1 MSRVDE
7 VRAELGEDNVNE
19 LMDAYYTSG
28 LSLKDL
34 RELYDL
40 PKSFTDEKIVEL
52 FPSIEIE
59 EDCPFCG
66 YTLVAPRLSRGIR
79 GVMKNSYREVD
90 IKCPHCNKS
99 RRQID
104 REIGDDI
111 TRHEIRK
118 AFSRQACEF
127 DWEAYDPN
135 DFDHVALEVLVENRD
150 TGNHTLLAPIYTKP
164 LLYGFF
170 DLCKSL
176 RQRGYIEPSAAY
188 DKWMDGFEETED
200 GHFIFYWLRVPYS
213 ISLKGYRP
221 LEPKPIIVKGDR
233 EYVELGQGEREYW
246 LRTAKGL
253 VLAYL
258 DAQLD
263 DACYD
268 YEGPKREEFE
278 TLLDTMLLEYS
289 PAQIT
294 SLIWNAMATAEK
306 HAEEGPAFKR
316 TGNWAMGVVLNRAKK
331 ALSEHWDLHPNFPSR
346 TVEDTEFEWY
356 FFDVHVPIGETWM
369 YRSIPEVTGGCA
381 EIKHAKIPKGV
392 DAATAAMIAKARK
405 IARRIGTDELD
416 YLSYNETERF
426 IKRHE

>member
-316 TGNWAMGVVLNRAKK
+316 TGNWAMGVVLTVPRR
-331 ALSEHWDLHPNFPSR
+331 LSPSIGICTR
-346 TVEDTEFEWY
+346 TSPQGRLRT
-356 FFDVHVPIGETWM
+356 P
-369 YRSIPEVTGGCA
+369 SSS
-381 EIKHAKIPKGV
+381 
-392 DAATAAMIAKARK
+392 
-405 IARRIGTDELD
+405 GT
-416 YLSYNETERF
+416 SSTSMCP
-426 IKRHE
+426 

>member
-52 FPSIEIE
+52 FPMIEL
-59 EDCPFCG
+59 DDGCPLCG
-66 YTLVAPRLSRGIR
+66 GALFAPRISRGIKDVSAGSYYKSQVFCPNCGKTR
-79 GVMKNSYREVD
+79 QQAMRELEELEQKNRLRRE
-90 IKCPHCNKS
+90 
-99 RRQID
+99 
-104 REIGDDI
+104 
-111 TRHEIRK
+111 
-118 AFSRQACEF
+118 FSREPKEF
-127 DWEAYDPN
+127 EWAKRNPGSLTSTV
-135 DFDHVALEVLVENRD
+135 FEVLIEVKGRG
-150 TGNHTLLAPIYTKP
+150 GNTYLRPIADQP
-164 LLYGFF
+164 LLLGFI
-170 DLCKSL
+170 DACKAL
-176 RQRGYIEPSAAY
+176 RGEGYIQPTAAF
-188 DKWMDGFEETED
+188 DEWLSGFEEQKD
-200 GHFIFYWLRVPYS
+200 GFFFYWYKVPFA
-213 ISLKGYRP
+213 IKLEGYTAR
-221 LEPKPIIVKGDR
+221 KRNPIIIEGNR

-258 DAQLD
+258 DAQFD
-263 DACYD
+263 EACYE
-268 YEGPKREEFE
+268 YGGPKREEFE

-306 HAEEGPAFKR
+306 HAEEGPAYKR

-331 ALSEHWDLHPNFPSR
+331 TLSEHWDLHPNFPSR
-346 TVEDTEFEWY
+346 TVKDTEFEWN

-369 YRSIPEVTGGCA
+369 YRSVPEVTGGCV
-381 EIKHAKIPKGV
+381 EIKHAKIPKGA
-392 DAATAAMIAKARK
+392 DAATAAMIAKARE
-405 IARRIGTDELD
+405 IALRIGTDEPD
-416 YLSYNETERF
+416 YLSYDETDRF

>member
-52 FPSIEIE
+52 FPMIEL
-59 EDCPFCG
+59 DDGCPLCG
-66 YTLVAPRLSRGIR
+66 GALFAPRISRGIKDVSAGSYYKSQVFCPNCGKTR
-79 GVMKNSYREVD
+79 QQAMRELEELEQKNRLRRE
-90 IKCPHCNKS
+90 
-99 RRQID
+99 
-104 REIGDDI
+104 
-111 TRHEIRK
+111 
-118 AFSRQACEF
+118 FSREPKEF
-127 DWEAYDPN
+127 EWAKRNPGSLTSTV
-135 DFDHVALEVLVENRD
+135 FEVLIEVKGRG
-150 TGNHTLLAPIYTKP
+150 GNTYLRPIADQP
-164 LLYGFF
+164 LLLGFIDACKALRGEGYIQPTAAFDEWLSGFEYQKDGFF
-170 DLCKSL
+170 
-176 RQRGYIEPSAAY
+176 
-188 DKWMDGFEETED
+188 
-200 GHFIFYWLRVPYS
+200 FYWYKVPFA
-213 ISLKGYRP
+213 IKLEGYTAR
-221 LEPKPIIVKGDR
+221 KRNPIIIEGNR

-263 DACYD
+263 EACYE
-268 YEGPKREEFE
+268 YGGPKREEFE
-278 TLLDTMLLEYS
+278 TLLDTMLLDYS

-306 HAEEGPAFKR
+306 HAEEGPAYKR
-316 TGNWAMGVVLNRAKK
+316 TGNWAMGVILNRAKK
-331 ALSEHWDLHPNFPSR
+331 TLSEHWDLHPNFPSR
-346 TVEDTEFEWY
+346 TVKDTEFEWN

-369 YRSIPEVTGGCA
+369 YRSVPEVTGGCV
-381 EIKHAKIPKGV
+381 EIKHAKIPKGA
-392 DAATAAMIAKARK
+392 DAATAAMIAKARE
-405 IARRIGTDELD
+405 IALRIGTDEPD
-416 YLSYNETERF
+416 YLSYDETDRF

>member
-52 FPSIEIE
+52 FPMIEL
-59 EDCPFCG
+59 DDGCPLCG
-66 YTLVAPRLSRGIR
+66 GALFAPRISRGIKDVSAGSYYKSQVFCPNCGKTR
-79 GVMKNSYREVD
+79 QQAMRELEELEQKNRLRRE
-90 IKCPHCNKS
+90 
-99 RRQID
+99 
-104 REIGDDI
+104 
-111 TRHEIRK
+111 
-118 AFSRQACEF
+118 FSREPKEF
-127 DWEAYDPN
+127 EWAKRNPGSLTSTV
-135 DFDHVALEVLVENRD
+135 FEVLIEVKGRG
-150 TGNHTLLAPIYTKP
+150 GNTYLRPIADQP
-164 LLYGFF
+164 LLLGFI
-170 DLCKSL
+170 DACKAL
-176 RQRGYIEPSAAY
+176 RGEGYIQPTAAF
-188 DKWMDGFEETED
+188 DEWLSGFEEQKD
-200 GHFIFYWLRVPYS
+200 GFFFYWYKVPFA
-213 ISLKGYRP
+213 IKLEGYTAR
-221 LEPKPIIVKGDR
+221 KRNPIIIEGNR

-263 DACYD
+263 EACYE
-268 YEGPKREEFE
+268 YGGPKREEFE
-278 TLLDTMLLEYS
+278 TLLDTMLLDYS

-306 HAEEGPAFKR
+306 HAEEGPAYKR

-331 ALSEHWDLHPNFPSR
+331 TLSEHWDLHPNFPSR
-346 TVEDTEFEWY
+346 TVKDTEFEWN

-369 YRSIPEVTGGCA
+369 YRSVPEVTGGCV
-381 EIKHAKIPKGV
+381 EIKHAKIPKGA
-392 DAATAAMIAKARK
+392 DAATAAMIAKARE
-405 IARRIGTDELD
+405 IALRIGTDEPD
-416 YLSYNETERF
+416 YLPYDETDRF

>member
-52 FPSIEIE
+52 FPMIEL
-59 EDCPFCG
+59 DDGCPLCDGALF
-66 YTLVAPRLSRGIR
+66 APRISRGIKDVSAGSYYKSQVFCPNCGKTR
-79 GVMKNSYREVD
+79 QQAMRELEELEQKNRLRRE
-90 IKCPHCNKS
+90 
-99 RRQID
+99 
-104 REIGDDI
+104 
-111 TRHEIRK
+111 
-118 AFSRQACEF
+118 FSREPKEF
-127 DWEAYDPN
+127 EWAKRNPDSLTSTV
-135 DFDHVALEVLVENRD
+135 FEVLIEVKGRG
-150 TGNHTLLAPIYTKP
+150 GNTYLRPIADQP
-164 LLYGFF
+164 LLLGFI
-170 DLCKSL
+170 DACKAL
-176 RQRGYIEPSAAY
+176 RGEGYIQPTAAF
-188 DKWMDGFEETED
+188 DEWLSGFEEQKD
-200 GHFIFYWLRVPYS
+200 GFFFYWYKVPFA
-213 ISLKGYRP
+213 IKLEGYTAR
-221 LEPKPIIVKGDR
+221 KRNPIIIEGNR

-263 DACYD
+263 EACYE
-268 YEGPKREEFE
+268 YGGPKREEFE
-278 TLLDTMLLEYS
+278 TLLDTMLLDYS

-306 HAEEGPAFKR
+306 HAEEGPAYKR

-331 ALSEHWDLHPNFPSR
+331 TLSEHWDLHPNFPSR
-346 TVEDTEFEWY
+346 TVKDTEFEWN

-369 YRSIPEVTGGCA
+369 YRSVPEVTGGCV
-381 EIKHAKIPKGV
+381 EIKHAKIPKGA
-392 DAATAAMIAKARK
+392 DAATAAMIAKARE
-405 IARRIGTDELD
+405 IALRIGTDEPD
-416 YLSYNETERF
+416 YLSYDETDRF

>member
-52 FPSIEIE
+52 FPMIEL
-59 EDCPFCG
+59 DDGCPLCDGALF
-66 YTLVAPRLSRGIR
+66 APRISRGIKDVSAGSYYKSQVFCPNCGKTR
-79 GVMKNSYREVD
+79 QQAMRELEELEQKNRLRRE
-90 IKCPHCNKS
+90 
-99 RRQID
+99 
-104 REIGDDI
+104 
-111 TRHEIRK
+111 
-118 AFSRQACEF
+118 FSREPKEF
-127 DWEAYDPN
+127 EWAKRNPDSLTSTV
-135 DFDHVALEVLVENRD
+135 FEVLIEVKGRG
-150 TGNHTLLAPIYTKP
+150 GNTYLRPIADQP
-164 LLYGFF
+164 LLLGFI
-170 DLCKSL
+170 DACKAL
-176 RQRGYIEPSAAY
+176 RGEGYIQPTAAF
-188 DKWMDGFEETED
+188 DEWLSGFEEQKD
-200 GHFIFYWLRVPYS
+200 GFFFYWYKVPFA
-213 ISLKGYRP
+213 IKLEGYTAR
-221 LEPKPIIVKGDR
+221 KRNPIIIEGNR

-263 DACYD
+263 EACYE
-268 YEGPKREEFE
+268 YGGPKREEFE

-306 HAEEGPAFKR
+306 HAEEGPAYKR

-331 ALSEHWDLHPNFPSR
+331 TLSEHWDLHPNFPSR
-346 TVEDTEFEWY
+346 TVKDTEFEWN
-356 FFDVHVPIGETWM
+356 FLDVHVPIGETWM
-369 YRSIPEVTGGCA
+369 YRSVPEVTGGCV
-381 EIKHAKIPKGV
+381 EIKHAKIPKGA
-392 DAATAAMIAKARK
+392 DAATAAMIAKARE
-405 IARRIGTDELD
+405 IALRIGTDEPD
-416 YLSYNETERF
+416 YLSYDETDRF

>member
-7 VRAELGEDNVNE
+7 VRAELGEDNVNG

-52 FPSIEIE
+52 FPMIEL
-59 EDCPFCG
+59 DDGCPLCG
-66 YTLVAPRLSRGIR
+66 GALFAPRISRGIKDVSAGSYYKSQVFCPNCGKTR
-79 GVMKNSYREVD
+79 QQAMRELEELERKNRLRRE
-90 IKCPHCNKS
+90 
-99 RRQID
+99 
-104 REIGDDI
+104 
-111 TRHEIRK
+111 
-118 AFSRQACEF
+118 FSREPKEF
-127 DWEAYDPN
+127 EWAKRNPDSLTSTV
-135 DFDHVALEVLVENRD
+135 FEVLIEVKGRG
-150 TGNHTLLAPIYTKP
+150 GNTYLRPIADQP
-164 LLYGFF
+164 LLLGFI
-170 DLCKSL
+170 DACKAL
-176 RQRGYIEPSAAY
+176 RGEGYIQPTAAF
-188 DKWMDGFEETED
+188 DEWLSGFEEQKD
-200 GHFIFYWLRVPYS
+200 GFFFYWYKVPFA
-213 ISLKGYRP
+213 IKLEGYTAR
-221 LEPKPIIVKGDR
+221 KRNPIIIEGDR

-263 DACYD
+263 EACYE
-268 YEGPKREEFE
+268 YGGPKREEFE

-306 HAEEGPAFKR
+306 HAEEGPAYKR
-316 TGNWAMGVVLNRAKK
+316 TGNWAMGIVLNRAKK
-331 ALSEHWDLHPNFPSR
+331 TLSEHWDLHPNFPSR
-346 TVEDTEFEWY
+346 TVEDTEFEWN

-369 YRSIPEVTGGCA
+369 YRSVPEVTGGCV
-381 EIKHAKIPKGV
+381 EIKHAKIPKGA
-392 DAATAAMIAKARK
+392 DAATAAMIAKARE
-405 IARRIGTDELD
+405 IALRIGTNEPD
-416 YLSYNETERF
+416 YLSYDETDRF

>member
-52 FPSIEIE
+52 FPMIEL
-59 EDCPFCG
+59 DDGCPLCG
-66 YTLVAPRLSRGIR
+66 GALFAPWISRGIKDVSAGSYYKSQVFCPNCGKTR
-79 GVMKNSYREVD
+79 QQAMRELEELEQKNRLRRE
-90 IKCPHCNKS
+90 
-99 RRQID
+99 
-104 REIGDDI
+104 
-111 TRHEIRK
+111 
-118 AFSRQACEF
+118 FSREPKEF
-127 DWEAYDPN
+127 EWAKRNPGSLTSTV
-135 DFDHVALEVLVENRD
+135 FEVLIEVKGRG
-150 TGNHTLLAPIYTKP
+150 GNTYLRPIADQP
-164 LLYGFF
+164 LLLGFI
-170 DLCKSL
+170 DACKAL
-176 RQRGYIEPSAAY
+176 RGEGYIQPTAAF
-188 DKWMDGFEETED
+188 DEWLSGFEEQKD
-200 GHFIFYWLRVPYS
+200 GFFFYWYKVPFA
-213 ISLKGYRP
+213 IKLEGYTAR
-221 LEPKPIIVKGDR
+221 KRNPIIIEGNR

-263 DACYD
+263 EACYE
-268 YEGPKREEFE
+268 YGGPKREEFE

-306 HAEEGPAFKR
+306 HAEEGPAYKR
-316 TGNWAMGVVLNRAKK
+316 TGNWAMGDVLNRAKK
-331 ALSEHWDLHPNFPSR
+331 TLSEHWDLHPNFPSR
-346 TVEDTEFEWY
+346 TVKDTEFEWN

-369 YRSIPEVTGGCA
+369 YRSVPEVTGGCV
-381 EIKHAKIPKGV
+381 EIKHAKIPKGA
-392 DAATAAMIAKARK
+392 DAATAAMIAKARE
-405 IARRIGTDELD
+405 IALRIGTDEPD
-416 YLSYNETERF
+416 YLSYDETDRF

>member
-28 LSLKDL
+28 LSLKYL

-188 DKWMDGFEETED
+188 DKWMDGF
-200 GHFIFYWLRVPYS
+200 
-213 ISLKGYRP
+213 
-221 LEPKPIIVKGDR
+221 
-233 EYVELGQGEREYW
+233 EYW

-416 YLSYNETERF
+416 YLSYNETDRF

>member
-52 FPSIEIE
+52 FPMIEL
-59 EDCPFCG
+59 DDGCPLCG
-66 YTLVAPRLSRGIR
+66 GALFAPRISRGIKDVSAGSYYKSQVFCPNCGKTR
-79 GVMKNSYREVD
+79 QQAMRELEELEQKNRL
-90 IKCPHCNKS
+90 
-99 RRQID
+99 RR
-104 REIGDDI
+104 
-111 TRHEIRK
+111 K
-118 AFSRQACEF
+118 FSREPKEF
-127 DWEAYDPN
+127 EWAKRNPGSLTSTV
-135 DFDHVALEVLVENRD
+135 FEVLIEVKGRG
-150 TGNHTLLAPIYTKP
+150 GNTYLRPIADQP
-164 LLYGFF
+164 LLLGFI
-170 DLCKSL
+170 DACKAL
-176 RQRGYIEPSAAY
+176 RGEGYIQPTAAF
-188 DKWMDGFEETED
+188 DEWLSGFEEQKD
-200 GHFIFYWLRVPYS
+200 GFFFYWYKVPFA
-213 ISLKGYRP
+213 IKLEGYTAR
-221 LEPKPIIVKGDR
+221 KRNPIIIEGNR

-263 DACYD
+263 EACYE
-268 YEGPKREEFE
+268 YGGPKREEFE
-278 TLLDTMLLEYS
+278 TLLDTMLLDYS

-306 HAEEGPAFKR
+306 HAEEGPAYKR

-331 ALSEHWDLHPNFPSR
+331 TLSEHWDLHPNFPSR
-346 TVEDTEFEWY
+346 TVKDTEFEWN

-369 YRSIPEVTGGCA
+369 YRSVPEVTGGCV
-381 EIKHAKIPKGV
+381 EIKHAKIPKGA
-392 DAATAAMIAKARK
+392 DAATAAMIAKARE
-405 IARRIGTDELD
+405 IALRIGTDEPD
-416 YLSYNETERF
+416 YLPYDETDRF

>member
-52 FPSIEIE
+52 FPMIEL
-59 EDCPFCG
+59 DDGCPLCG
-66 YTLVAPRLSRGIR
+66 GALFAPWISRGIKDVSAGSYYKSQVFCPNCGKTR
-79 GVMKNSYREVD
+79 QQAMRELEELEQKNRLRRE
-90 IKCPHCNKS
+90 
-99 RRQID
+99 
-104 REIGDDI
+104 
-111 TRHEIRK
+111 
-118 AFSRQACEF
+118 FSREPKEF
-127 DWEAYDPN
+127 EWAKRNPGSLTSTV
-135 DFDHVALEVLVENRD
+135 FEVLIEVKGRG
-150 TGNHTLLAPIYTKP
+150 GNTYLRPIADQP
-164 LLYGFF
+164 LLLGFI
-170 DLCKSL
+170 DACKAL
-176 RQRGYIEPSAAY
+176 RGEGYIQPTAAF
-188 DKWMDGFEETED
+188 DEWLSGFEEQKD
-200 GHFIFYWLRVPYS
+200 GFFFYWYKVPFA
-213 ISLKGYRP
+213 IKLEGYAAR
-221 LEPKPIIVKGDR
+221 KRNPIIIEGNR

-263 DACYD
+263 EACYE
-268 YEGPKREEFE
+268 YGGPKREEFE

-306 HAEEGPAFKR
+306 HAEEGPAYKR

-331 ALSEHWDLHPNFPSR
+331 TLSEHWDLHPNFPSR
-346 TVEDTEFEWY
+346 TVKDTEFEWN

-369 YRSIPEVTGGCA
+369 YRSVPEVTGGCV
-381 EIKHAKIPKGV
+381 EIKHAKIPKGA
-392 DAATAAMIAKARK
+392 DAATAAMIAKARE
-405 IARRIGTDELD
+405 IALRIGTDEPD
-416 YLSYNETERF
+416 YLSYDETDRF

>member
-52 FPSIEIE
+52 FPMIEL
-59 EDCPFCG
+59 DDGCPLCG
-66 YTLVAPRLSRGIR
+66 GALFAPRISRGIKDVSAGSYYKSQVFCPNCGKTR
-79 GVMKNSYREVD
+79 QQAMRELEELEQKNRLRRE
-90 IKCPHCNKS
+90 
-99 RRQID
+99 
-104 REIGDDI
+104 
-111 TRHEIRK
+111 
-118 AFSRQACEF
+118 FSREPKEF
-127 DWEAYDPN
+127 EWAKRNPGSLTSTV
-135 DFDHVALEVLVENRD
+135 FEVLIEVKGRA
-150 TGNHTLLAPIYTKP
+150 GNTYLRPIADQP
-164 LLYGFF
+164 LLLGFI
-170 DLCKSL
+170 DACKAL
-176 RQRGYIEPSAAY
+176 RGEGYIQPTAAF
-188 DKWMDGFEETED
+188 DEWLSGFEEQKD
-200 GHFIFYWLRVPYS
+200 GFFFYWYKVPFA
-213 ISLKGYRP
+213 IKLEGYTAR
-221 LEPKPIIVKGDR
+221 KRNPIIIEGNR

-263 DACYD
+263 EACYE
-268 YEGPKREEFE
+268 YGGPKREEFE
-278 TLLDTMLLEYS
+278 TLLDTMLLDYS

-306 HAEEGPAFKR
+306 HAEEGPAYKR

-331 ALSEHWDLHPNFPSR
+331 TLSEHWDLHPNFPSR
-346 TVEDTEFEWY
+346 TVKDTEFEWN

-369 YRSIPEVTGGCA
+369 YRSVPEVTGGCV
-381 EIKHAKIPKGV
+381 EIKHAKIPKGA
-392 DAATAAMIAKARK
+392 DAATAAMIAKARE
-405 IARRIGTDELD
+405 IALRIGTDEPD
-416 YLSYNETERF
+416 YLSYDETDRF

>member
-52 FPSIEIE
+52 FPMIEL
-59 EDCPFCG
+59 DDGCPLCG
-66 YTLVAPRLSRGIR
+66 GALFAPWISRGIKDVSAGSYYKSQVFCPNCGKTR
-79 GVMKNSYREVD
+79 QQAMRELEELEQKNRLRRE
-90 IKCPHCNKS
+90 
-99 RRQID
+99 
-104 REIGDDI
+104 
-111 TRHEIRK
+111 
-118 AFSRQACEF
+118 FSREPKEF
-127 DWEAYDPN
+127 EWAKRNPGSLTSTV
-135 DFDHVALEVLVENRD
+135 FEVLIEVKGRG
-150 TGNHTLLAPIYTKP
+150 GNTYLRPIADQP
-164 LLYGFF
+164 LLLGFI
-170 DLCKSL
+170 DACKAL
-176 RQRGYIEPSAAY
+176 RGEGYIQPTAAF
-188 DKWMDGFEETED
+188 DEWLSGFEEQKD
-200 GHFIFYWLRVPYS
+200 GFFFYWYKVPFA
-213 ISLKGYRP
+213 IKLEGYTAR
-221 LEPKPIIVKGDR
+221 KRNPIIIEGNR

-263 DACYD
+263 EACYE
-268 YEGPKREEFE
+268 YGGPKREEFE

-306 HAEEGPAFKR
+306 HAEEGPAYKR

-331 ALSEHWDLHPNFPSR
+331 TLSEHWDLHPNFPSR
-346 TVEDTEFEWY
+346 TVKDTEFEWN

-369 YRSIPEVTGGCA
+369 YRSVPEVTGGCV
-381 EIKHAKIPKGV
+381 EIKHAKIPKGA
-392 DAATAAMIAKARK
+392 DAATAAMIAKARE
-405 IARRIGTDELD
+405 IALRIGTDEPD
-416 YLSYNETERF
+416 YLSYDETDRF

>member
-52 FPSIEIE
+52 FPMIEL
-59 EDCPFCG
+59 DDGCPLCG
-66 YTLVAPRLSRGIR
+66 GALFAPRISRGIKDVSAGSYYKSQVFCPNCGKTR
-79 GVMKNSYREVD
+79 QQAMRELEELEQKNRLRRE
-90 IKCPHCNKS
+90 
-99 RRQID
+99 
-104 REIGDDI
+104 
-111 TRHEIRK
+111 
-118 AFSRQACEF
+118 FSREPKEF
-127 DWEAYDPN
+127 EWAKRNPGSLTSTV
-135 DFDHVALEVLVENRD
+135 FEVLIEVKGRG
-150 TGNHTLLAPIYTKP
+150 GNTYLRPIADQP
-164 LLYGFF
+164 LLLGFI
-170 DLCKSL
+170 DACKAL
-176 RQRGYIEPSAAY
+176 RGEGYIQPTAAF
-188 DKWMDGFEETED
+188 DEWLSGFEEQKD
-200 GHFIFYWLRVPYS
+200 GFFFYWYKVPFA
-213 ISLKGYRP
+213 IKLEGYTAR
-221 LEPKPIIVKGDR
+221 KRNPIIIEGNR
-233 EYVELGQGEREYW
+233 EYIELGQGEREYW

-263 DACYD
+263 EACYE
-268 YEGPKREEFE
+268 YGGPKREEFE

-306 HAEEGPAFKR
+306 HAEEGPAYKR

-331 ALSEHWDLHPNFPSR
+331 TLSEHWDLHPNFPSR
-346 TVEDTEFEWY
+346 TVKDTEFEWN

-369 YRSIPEVTGGCA
+369 YRSVPEVTGGCV
-381 EIKHAKIPKGV
+381 EIKHAKIPKGA
-392 DAATAAMIAKARK
+392 DAATAAMIAKARE
-405 IARRIGTDELD
+405 IALRIGTDEPD
-416 YLSYNETERF
+416 YLSYDETDRF

>member
-52 FPSIEIE
+52 FPMIEL
-59 EDCPFCG
+59 DDGCPLCG
-66 YTLVAPRLSRGIR
+66 GALFAPRISRGIKDVSAGSYYKSQVFCPNCGKTR
-79 GVMKNSYREVD
+79 QQAMRELEELEQKNRLRRE
-90 IKCPHCNKS
+90 
-99 RRQID
+99 
-104 REIGDDI
+104 
-111 TRHEIRK
+111 
-118 AFSRQACEF
+118 FSREPKKFEWAKRNPGSLTSTVF
-127 DWEAYDPN
+127 
-135 DFDHVALEVLVENRD
+135 EVLIEVKGRG
-150 TGNHTLLAPIYTKP
+150 GNTYLRPIADQP
-164 LLYGFF
+164 LLLGFI
-170 DLCKSL
+170 DACKAL
-176 RQRGYIEPSAAY
+176 RGEGYIQPTAAF
-188 DKWMDGFEETED
+188 DEWLSGFEEQKD
-200 GHFIFYWLRVPYS
+200 GFFFYWYKVPFA
-213 ISLKGYRP
+213 IKLEGYTAR
-221 LEPKPIIVKGDR
+221 KRNPIIIEGNR

-263 DACYD
+263 EACYE
-268 YEGPKREEFE
+268 YGGPKREEFE
-278 TLLDTMLLEYS
+278 TLLDTMLLDYS

-306 HAEEGPAFKR
+306 HAEEGPAYKR

-331 ALSEHWDLHPNFPSR
+331 TLSEHWDLHPNFPSR
-346 TVEDTEFEWY
+346 TVKDTEFEWN

-369 YRSIPEVTGGCA
+369 YRSVPEVTGGCV
-381 EIKHAKIPKGV
+381 EIKHAKIPKGA
-392 DAATAAMIAKARK
+392 DAATAAMIAKARE
-405 IARRIGTDELD
+405 IALRIGTDEPD
-416 YLSYNETERF
+416 YLSYDETDRF

>member
-40 PKSFTDEKIVEL
+40 PKSFTDEIIVEL
-52 FPSIEIE
+52 FPMIEL
-59 EDCPFCG
+59 DDGCPLCG
-66 YTLVAPRLSRGIR
+66 GALFAPRISRGIKDVSAGSYYKSQVFCPNCGKTR
-79 GVMKNSYREVD
+79 QQAMRELEELEQKNRLRRE
-90 IKCPHCNKS
+90 
-99 RRQID
+99 
-104 REIGDDI
+104 
-111 TRHEIRK
+111 
-118 AFSRQACEF
+118 FSREPKEF
-127 DWEAYDPN
+127 EWAKRNPGSLTSTV
-135 DFDHVALEVLVENRD
+135 FEVLIEVKGRG
-150 TGNHTLLAPIYTKP
+150 GNTYLRPIADQP
-164 LLYGFF
+164 LLLGFI
-170 DLCKSL
+170 DACKAL
-176 RQRGYIEPSAAY
+176 RGEGYIQPTAAF
-188 DKWMDGFEETED
+188 DEWLSGFEEQKD
-200 GHFIFYWLRVPYS
+200 GFFFYWYKVPFA
-213 ISLKGYRP
+213 IKLEGYTAR
-221 LEPKPIIVKGDR
+221 KRNPIIIEGNR

-263 DACYD
+263 EACYE
-268 YEGPKREEFE
+268 YGGPKREEFE
-278 TLLDTMLLEYS
+278 TLLDTMLLDYS

-306 HAEEGPAFKR
+306 HAEEGPAYKR

-331 ALSEHWDLHPNFPSR
+331 TLSEHWDLHPNFPSR
-346 TVEDTEFEWY
+346 TVKDTEFEWN

-369 YRSIPEVTGGCA
+369 YRSVPEVTGGCV
-381 EIKHAKIPKGV
+381 EIKHAKIPKGA
-392 DAATAAMIAKARK
+392 DAATAAMIAKARE
-405 IARRIGTDELD
+405 IALRIGTDEPD
-416 YLSYNETERF
+416 YLSYDETDRF

>member
-52 FPSIEIE
+52 FPMIEL
-59 EDCPFCG
+59 DDGCPLCG
-66 YTLVAPRLSRGIR
+66 GALFAPRISRGIKDVSAGSYYKSQVFCPNCGKTR
-79 GVMKNSYREVD
+79 QQAMRELEELEQKNRLRRE
-90 IKCPHCNKS
+90 
-99 RRQID
+99 
-104 REIGDDI
+104 
-111 TRHEIRK
+111 
-118 AFSRQACEF
+118 FSREPKEF
-127 DWEAYDPN
+127 EWAKRNPGSLTSTV
-135 DFDHVALEVLVENRD
+135 FEVLIEVKGRG
-150 TGNHTLLAPIYTKP
+150 GNTYLRPIADQP
-164 LLYGFF
+164 LLLGFI
-170 DLCKSL
+170 DACKAL
-176 RQRGYIEPSAAY
+176 RGEGYIQPTAAF
-188 DKWMDGFEETED
+188 DEWLSGFEEQKD
-200 GHFIFYWLRVPYS
+200 GFFFYWYKVPFA
-213 ISLKGYRP
+213 IKLEGYTAR
-221 LEPKPIIVKGDR
+221 KRNPIIIEGNR

-263 DACYD
+263 EACYE
-268 YEGPKREEFE
+268 YGGPKREEFE

-294 SLIWNAMATAEK
+294 SLIWNAMAAAEK
-306 HAEEGPAFKR
+306 HAEEGPAYKR

-331 ALSEHWDLHPNFPSR
+331 TLSEHWDLHPNFPSR
-346 TVEDTEFEWY
+346 TVKDTEFEWN

-369 YRSIPEVTGGCA
+369 YRSVPEVTGGCV
-381 EIKHAKIPKGV
+381 EIKHAKIPKGA
-392 DAATAAMIAKARK
+392 DAATAAMIAKARE
-405 IARRIGTDELD
+405 IALRIGTDEPD
-416 YLSYNETERF
+416 YLSYDETDRF

>member
-52 FPSIEIE
+52 FPMIEL
-59 EDCPFCG
+59 DDGCPLCG
-66 YTLVAPRLSRGIR
+66 GALFAPRISRGIKDVSAGSYYKSQVFCPNCGKTR
-79 GVMKNSYREVD
+79 QQAMRELEELEQKNRLRRE
-90 IKCPHCNKS
+90 
-99 RRQID
+99 
-104 REIGDDI
+104 
-111 TRHEIRK
+111 
-118 AFSRQACEF
+118 FSREPKEF
-127 DWEAYDPN
+127 EWAKRNPGSLTSTV
-135 DFDHVALEVLVENRD
+135 FEVLIEVKGRG
-150 TGNHTLLAPIYTKP
+150 GNTYLRPIADQP
-164 LLYGFF
+164 LLLGFI
-170 DLCKSL
+170 DACKAL
-176 RQRGYIEPSAAY
+176 RGEGYIQPTAAF
-188 DKWMDGFEETED
+188 DEWLSGFEEQKD
-200 GHFIFYWLRVPYS
+200 GFFFYWYKVPFA
-213 ISLKGYRP
+213 IKLEGYTAR
-221 LEPKPIIVKGDR
+221 KRNPIIIEGNR

-263 DACYD
+263 EACYE
-268 YEGPKREEFE
+268 YGGPKREEFE

-306 HAEEGPAFKR
+306 HAEEGPAYKR

-331 ALSEHWDLHPNFPSR
+331 TLSEHWDLHPNFPSR
-346 TVEDTEFEWY
+346 TVKDTEFEWN
-356 FFDVHVPIGETWM
+356 FFDVLVPIGETWM
-369 YRSIPEVTGGCA
+369 YRSVPEVTGGCV
-381 EIKHAKIPKGV
+381 EIKHAKIPKGA
-392 DAATAAMIAKARK
+392 DAATAAMIAKARE
-405 IARRIGTDELD
+405 IALRIGTDEPD
-416 YLSYNETERF
+416 YLSYDETDRF

>member
-52 FPSIEIE
+52 FPMIEL
-59 EDCPFCG
+59 DDGCPLCDGALF
-66 YTLVAPRLSRGIR
+66 APRISRGIKDVSAGSYYKSQVFCPNCGKTR
-79 GVMKNSYREVD
+79 QQAMRELEELEQKNRLRRE
-90 IKCPHCNKS
+90 
-99 RRQID
+99 
-104 REIGDDI
+104 
-111 TRHEIRK
+111 
-118 AFSRQACEF
+118 FSREPKEF
-127 DWEAYDPN
+127 EWAKRNPDSLTSTV
-135 DFDHVALEVLVENRD
+135 FEVLIEVKGRG
-150 TGNHTLLAPIYTKP
+150 GNTYLRPIADQP
-164 LLYGFF
+164 LLLGFI
-170 DLCKSL
+170 DACKAL
-176 RQRGYIEPSAAY
+176 RGEGYIQPTAAF
-188 DKWMDGFEETED
+188 DEWLSGFEEQKD
-200 GHFIFYWLRVPYS
+200 GFFFYWYKVPFA
-213 ISLKGYRP
+213 IKLEGYTAR
-221 LEPKPIIVKGDR
+221 KRNPIIIEGNR

-263 DACYD
+263 EACYE
-268 YEGPKREEFE
+268 YGGPKREEFE

-306 HAEEGPAFKR
+306 HAEEGPAYKR

-331 ALSEHWDLHPNFPSR
+331 TLSEHWDLHPNFPSR
-346 TVEDTEFEWY
+346 TVKDTEFEWN

-369 YRSIPEVTGGCA
+369 YRSVPEVTGGCV
-381 EIKHAKIPKGV
+381 EIKHAKIPKGA
-392 DAATAAMIAKARK
+392 DAATAAMIAKARE
-405 IARRIGTDELD
+405 IALRIGTDEPD
-416 YLSYNETERF
+416 YLSYDETDRF

>member
-52 FPSIEIE
+52 FPMIEL
-59 EDCPFCG
+59 DDGCPLCG
-66 YTLVAPRLSRGIR
+66 GALFAPRISRGIKDVSAGSYYKSQVFCPNCGKTR
-79 GVMKNSYREVD
+79 QQAMRELEELEQKNRLRRE
-90 IKCPHCNKS
+90 
-99 RRQID
+99 
-104 REIGDDI
+104 
-111 TRHEIRK
+111 
-118 AFSRQACEF
+118 FSREPKEF
-127 DWEAYDPN
+127 EWAKRNPGSLTSTV
-135 DFDHVALEVLVENRD
+135 FEVLIEVKGRG
-150 TGNHTLLAPIYTKP
+150 GNTYLRPIADQP
-164 LLYGFF
+164 LLLGFI
-170 DLCKSL
+170 DACKAL
-176 RQRGYIEPSAAY
+176 RGEGYIQPTAAF
-188 DKWMDGFEETED
+188 DEWLSGFEEQKD
-200 GHFIFYWLRVPYS
+200 GFFFYWYKVPFA
-213 ISLKGYRP
+213 IKLEGYTAR
-221 LEPKPIIVKGDR
+221 KRNPIIIEGNR

-263 DACYD
+263 EACYE
-268 YEGPKREEFE
+268 YGGPKREEFE
-278 TLLDTMLLEYS
+278 TLLDTMLLDYS

-306 HAEEGPAFKR
+306 HAEEGPAYKR

-331 ALSEHWDLHPNFPSR
+331 TLSEHWDLHPNFPSR
-346 TVEDTEFEWY
+346 TVKDTEFEWN

-369 YRSIPEVTGGCA
+369 YRSVPEVTGGCV
-381 EIKHAKIPKGV
+381 EIKHAKIPKGA
-392 DAATAAMIAKARK
+392 DAATAAMIAKARE
-405 IARRIGTDELD
+405 IALRIGTDEPD
-416 YLSYNETERF
+416 YLSYDETDRF

>member
-66 YTLVAPRLSRGIR
+66 YALVAPRLSRGIR
-79 GVMKNSYREVD
+79 GAVKSSYREVD

-99 RRQID
+99 RRQIY
-104 REIGDDI
+104 REIDDDI
-111 TRHEIRK
+111 ARYEIRK

-135 DFDHVALEVLVENRD
+135 DFVHVALEVLVENRD
-150 TGNHTLLAPIYTKP
+150 TGNHTLLAPIRTKP

-170 DLCKSL
+170 DLCKNL

-188 DKWMDGFEETED
+188 DKWMDGFEEAED
-200 GHFIFYWLRVPYS
+200 GQFIFYWLRVPYS

-221 LEPKPIIVKGDR
+221 LEPNPIIVEGDR
-233 EYVELGQGEREYW
+233 EYVALGQGEREYW

-263 DACYD
+263 DACYE

-294 SLIWNAMATAEK
+294 SLIWNAMAAAVK
-306 HAEEGPAFKR
+306 HAEEGPAYKR

-346 TVEDTEFEWY
+346 TVEDTEFEWN

-369 YRSIPEVTGGCA
+369 YRSVPEVTAGCV
-381 EIKHAKIPKGV
+381 EIKHAKIPKGA
-392 DAATAAMIAKARK
+392 DAATAAMIAKARE
-405 IARRIGTDELD
+405 IAWRIGTDEPD
-416 YLSYNETERF
+416 YLSYDETDRF

>member
-52 FPSIEIE
+52 FPMIEL
-59 EDCPFCG
+59 DDGCPLCG
-66 YTLVAPRLSRGIR
+66 GALFAPRISRGIKDVSAGSYYKSQVFCPNCGKTR
-79 GVMKNSYREVD
+79 QQAMRELEELERKNRLRRE
-90 IKCPHCNKS
+90 
-99 RRQID
+99 
-104 REIGDDI
+104 
-111 TRHEIRK
+111 
-118 AFSRQACEF
+118 FSREPKEF
-127 DWEAYDPN
+127 EWAKRNPDSLTSTV
-135 DFDHVALEVLVENRD
+135 FEVLIEVKGRG
-150 TGNHTLLAPIYTKP
+150 GNTYLRPIADQP
-164 LLYGFF
+164 LLLGFI
-170 DLCKSL
+170 DACKAL
-176 RQRGYIEPSAAY
+176 RGEGYIQPTAAF
-188 DKWMDGFEETED
+188 DEWLSGFEEQKD
-200 GHFIFYWLRVPYS
+200 GFFFYWYKVPFA
-213 ISLKGYRP
+213 IKLEGYTAR
-221 LEPKPIIVKGDR
+221 KRNPIIIEGDR

-263 DACYD
+263 EACYE
-268 YEGPKREEFE
+268 YGGPKREEFE

-306 HAEEGPAFKR
+306 HAEEGPAYKR
-316 TGNWAMGVVLNRAKK
+316 TGNWAMGIVLNRAKK
-331 ALSEHWDLHPNFPSR
+331 TLSEHWDLHPNFPSR
-346 TVEDTEFEWY
+346 TVEDTEFEWN

-369 YRSIPEVTGGCA
+369 YRSVPEVTGGCV
-381 EIKHAKIPKGV
+381 EIKHAKIPKGA
-392 DAATAAMIAKARK
+392 DAATAAMIAKARE
-405 IARRIGTDELD
+405 IALRIGTNEPD
-416 YLSYNETERF
+416 YLSYDETDRF